1 MPKMPKPSTPDAVDL
16 ILAQW
21 REQRPDLDT
30 RSMGPL
36 GRLGR
41 CYQHLVQRMEATFA
55 QFGLSRWEFDV
66 LATLR
71 RAGPP
76 HCLAPTAL
84 FQSMMISSG
93 TLTHRLKGLEAR
105 GWISRQAHPDDAR
118 SLLVQLSPAGLA
130 LIDRAVEAHVQTQR
144 EVLSV
149 LPQAQLAAL
158 DAALARLLT
167 SLETAPD
174 AGSAPEA

>member
-1 MPKMPKPSTPDAVDL
+1 MPRARDAATDAVDL
-16 ILAQW
+16 ILDQW
-21 REQRPDLDT
+21 RRERPDLDT

-41 CYQHLVQRMEATFA
+41 CYQHLGQRMEATFA
-55 QFGLSRWEFDV
+55 QFGLGRWEFDV

-71 RAGPP
+71 RAGAPY
-76 HCLAPTAL
+76 CLAPTAL

-105 GWISRQAHPDDAR
+105 GWVERLPHPDDAR

-130 LIDRAVEAHVQTQR
+130 LINRAVEAHVQTQQAALAL
-144 EVLSV
+144 LS
-149 LPQAQLAAL
+149 PAQQAALDATLTAWLAAL
-158 DAALARLLT
+158 DQ
-167 SLETAPD
+167 P
-174 AGSAPEA
+174 SAVSPSSA